1 MSLQILNAENGEN
14 GGSLKDD
21 LTAEG
26 CDFFFAPPEPTG
38 RPSILR
44 LSQKE
49 NLPPKSGG
57 KVMKVTFQTPQRDP
71 HTRKILSP
79 AMTDK
84 LQTAFALDDC
94 REDVADVLFAPSD
107 ADTCQKKTEA
117 ETNNIQMPEKVSVA
131 PYPDDEMP
139 VKSRGSYNLDFDN
152 LNDINPFQSSVQ
164 LPHSPGNL
172 QKSPVKVSISP
183 EKTIEKSNDSLLQDD
198 AAPFASTT
206 ASTECLSEDKAL
218 ISEKESALSEL
229 ECNKSK
235 LSPKQAV
242 GDSEQGVKSASTDAS
257 QTDNS
262 VVLAEAPTPPVES
275 PGSLGPSSSDVRNS
289 FKTEESKLQNVSVA
303 EQACAQESKPDEEL
317 GVSKGKP
324 AEKPDVTKAGPVK
337 LEFDFGNTTARK
349 PPPKKLG
356 KRPGIKTPSKKIPV
370 TKTKPEN
377 TEVQNKSN
385 VEEEIPIPKAS
396 YKFDWDKLDDPNFNP
411 FGGGSKISTSPKCSK
426 PSPQKVHLPEEQEST
441 SPRREPLPVEQD
453 NRLRTSETL
462 EKEES
467 KNLEIVEQSV
477 VEDMPK
483 AQEEKPGVQAGAEL
497 PAKREVEK
505 QMSPSKMSPA
515 NVAPSQDNL
524 VSTDSGKE
532 SMSAEE
538 IKPSSPR
545 TEVTTDETANAESEE
560 LFRPSSEVFGMGI
573 DYLEQFGSSS
583 TLSSIPKECDDKAGP
598 IADLSNV
605 PEEAGKPL
613 VSLQNEEEPKGLEL
627 LGTHAASVT
636 DAGPLIP
643 DSLSSNVPSVP
654 FATSTNTAVDAIIDV
669 LKYSQKDMDAAVEL
683 VKREVQEKELE
694 IEEWNKKY
702 NKLHME
708 YKEMGKIVAE
718 FEQTITQIMEDAQK
732 QKEASRK
739 EIQKLMEEKQ
749 QAVSDLNSMEKSFS
763 ELFKRLEK
771 QKDALEGYHKNEE
784 VLKKCAEDYLAR
796 IKKEEQRYQ
805 ALKAHAEEKLQQAN
819 EEIAQVRSKAK
830 SEIAALQATL
840 RKEQMRIQSLER
852 SLEQKVSHNAVG
864 VEEAKLQQ
872 EGFPAL
878 VPMSLR
884 LPKVQCVHGQRQLLA
899 GPSWEQADVSDVHSM
914 FAQFNHWPLTPAVP
928 VAGRAL
934 EAMVRENSEG
944 RSGTNDH
951 KRTDSVGEP
960 DVLKMVMEG
969 IDGQIQPSE
978 WIQAKDMV
986 MWTDIPKSGH
996 HSPTL
1001 HSSLSRGRQ
1010 QECSPAV
1017 QFEVGMSLEC

>member
-1 MSLQILNAENGEN
+1 MSLQILNEENGEN

-21 LTAEG
+21 LTAEDF
-26 CDFFFAPPEPTG
+26 DFFFAPPEPTG

-57 KVMKVTFQTPQRDP
+57 KAMKVTFQTPQRDP

-94 REDVADVLFAPSD
+94 REDVADDVLFAPSD
-107 ADTCQKKTEA
+107 ADTCQQKTEA
-117 ETNNIQMPEKVSVA
+117 ETNNTQMPEKVSVA

-172 QKSPVKVSISP
+172 QKSLVKVSSSP
-183 EKTIEKSNDSLLQDD
+183 EKTVEKSSDSLLWDN

-206 ASTECLSEDKAL
+206 ASTECLSEDKGL
-218 ISEKESALSEL
+218 ISEKESALSKL
-229 ECNKSK
+229 ESDKSK
-235 LSPKQAV
+235 LSPKQEI

-262 VVLAEAPTPPVES
+262 VVLAEAPTPPVQS
-275 PGSLGPSSSDVRNS
+275 PGSLGPSSSDVSNS

-303 EQACAQESKPDEEL
+303 EQASAQESKPDEEL
-317 GVSKGKP
+317 SVSKEKP

-337 LEFDFGNTTARK
+337 LEFDFDNTTARK

-356 KRPGIKTPSKKIPV
+356 KRPGIKPPSKKIPI

-385 VEEEIPIPKAS
+385 VEDEIPIPKAS
-396 YKFDWDKLDDPNFNP
+396 YQVDWDKLDDPNFNP
-411 FGGGSKISTSPKCSK
+411 FGGGSKISTSPKRSK
-426 PSPQKVHLPEEQEST
+426 PSPRKAPLPEEQESAL
-441 SPRREPLPVEQD
+441 PRREPLPVEQD
-453 NRLRTSETL
+453 NRPSETCEAL
-462 EKEES
+462 EKEEPKS
-467 KNLEIVEQSV
+467 LEMVEQSV

-483 AQEEKPGVQAGAEL
+483 AQEEKPGVQAEAEL
-497 PAKREVEK
+497 PGKREVEK

-515 NVAPSQDNL
+515 KVAPSQDHL
-524 VSTDSGKE
+524 VSTGSGKK

-545 TEVTTDETANAESEE
+545 TETTADEPAGAEPEE

-583 TLSSIPKECDDKAGP
+583 FKESALRKQSLYLKFDPLLRDSPRKPIYGIIESSESIMKAPSQPGP
-598 IADLSNV
+598 VADLSQM
-605 PEEAGKPL
+605 PEEAGNPL
-613 VSLQNEEEPKGLEL
+613 VSLESEEKPKGLDL
-627 LGTHAASVT
+627 LGTFTT

-643 DSLSSNVPSVP
+643 DSLSSDVPPVP
-654 FATSTNTAVDAIIDV
+654 FATSTNAAVDAIIDV
-669 LKYSQKDMDAAVEL
+669 LKYSQRDMDAAVEL

-694 IEEWNKKY
+694 IEKWSQKY

-732 QKEASRK
+732 QKETSRK
-739 EIQKLMEEKQ
+739 EIQKLVEEKQ
-749 QAVSDLNSMEKSFS
+749 QALADLNSMEKSFS
-763 ELFKRLEK
+763 DIFKRFEK
-771 QKDALEGYHKNEE
+771 HKEALEGYHKNEV
-784 VLKKCAEDYLAR
+784 VLKKCAEDSLAR

-830 SEIAALQATL
+830 SETAALQAAL
-840 RKEQMRIQSLER
+840 RKEQMRVQSLER
-852 SLEQKVSHNAVG
+852 SLEQKTKEND
-864 VEEAKLQQ
+864 E
-872 EGFPAL
+872 
-878 VPMSLR
+878 
-884 LPKVQCVHGQRQLLA
+884 
-899 GPSWEQADVSDVHSM
+899 
-914 FAQFNHWPLTPAVP
+914 LTKICDD
-928 VAGRAL
+928 L
-934 EAMVRENSEG
+934 IS
-944 RSGTNDH
+944 
-951 KRTDSVGEP
+951 
-960 DVLKMVMEG
+960 KME
-969 IDGQIQPSE
+969 
-978 WIQAKDMV
+978 KN
-986 MWTDIPKSGH
+986 
-996 HSPTL
+996 
-1001 HSSLSRGRQ
+1001 
-1010 QECSPAV
+1010 
-1017 QFEVGMSLEC
+1017 

>member
-14 GGSLKDD
+14 GGSIKDD
-21 LTAEG
+21 LTAEDCG
-26 CDFFFAPPEPTG
+26 FFFAPPEPTG

-49 NLPPKSGG
+49 NLPPKNVG
-57 KVMKVTFQTPQRDP
+57 KAMKVSFQTPQRDP

-94 REDVADVLFAPSD
+94 CEDVADDVLLAPSD
-107 ADTCQKKTEA
+107 ADTCQQKTEA
-117 ETNNIQMPEKVSVA
+117 ETNNTQMPEKGSVA

-172 QKSPVKVSISP
+172 QKSPVKVSSSP
-183 EKTIEKSNDSLLQDD
+183 EKTIENSSGSLLWDN
-198 AAPFASTT
+198 AVPFAPTT
-206 ASTECLSEDKAL
+206 ASTACLSEDKAL

-229 ECNKSK
+229 EINKSK

-242 GDSEQGVKSASTDAS
+242 GGSEQDVKSASTDAS

-262 VVLAEAPTPPVES
+262 LVLAGAPTPPLQS
-275 PGSLGPSSSDVRNS
+275 PGNLSPSSSDVNSS
-289 FKTEESKLQNVSVA
+289 FKTGESKLQNVSVVEKA
-303 EQACAQESKPDEEL
+303 SAQESKPDEEL
-317 GVSKGKP
+317 CVSKGKP
-324 AEKPDVTKAGPVK
+324 VEKPDVTEAGPVK
-337 LEFDFGNTTARK
+337 LEFDFDNTAARK

-356 KRPGIKTPSKKIPV
+356 KRPGIKPPPKKIPV

-377 TEVQNKSN
+377 TEVQNKTN
-385 VEEEIPIPKAS
+385 VEDEIPLPKSS

-411 FGGGSKISTSPKCSK
+411 FGGGSKISTSPKHSK
-426 PSPQKVHLPEEQEST
+426 PSPQKVHLPEEQKST
-441 SPRREPLPVEQD
+441 SPRRESLPVEQD
-453 NRLRTSETL
+453 NRPSTCEPL
-462 EKEES
+462 EKGEP

-477 VEDMPK
+477 VEDVPK
-483 AQEEKPGVQAGAEL
+483 AQEEMPGVQAEAEL
-497 PAKREVEK
+497 PGKRQGEK
-505 QMSPSKMSPA
+505 QMSPPKMSPA
-515 NVAPSQDNL
+515 NVASSRDDL
-524 VSTDSGKE
+524 VCTDSEKA
-532 SMSAEE
+532 SMSAEG

-545 TEVTTDETANAESEE
+545 TEITADETANAESEE

-583 TLSSIPKECDDKAGP
+583 FKESALRKQSLYLKFDPLLRDSPRKPTCGTVESSASIVAATSQPGP
-598 IADLSNV
+598 VADLNNLL
-605 PEEAGKPL
+605 EEAGKPL
-613 VSLQNEEEPKGLEL
+613 VSLQSEEKPKGLDL
-627 LGTHAASVT
+627 LGTFTTS

-643 DSLSSNVPSVP
+643 DSLSSGGPPVP

-683 VKREVQEKELE
+683 VKREVQEKEQE
-694 IEEWNKKY
+694 IQNWSKKY

-732 QKEASRK
+732 QKEISRK

-749 QAVSDLNSMEKSFS
+749 QAISDLNSMEKSFS

-771 QKDALEGYHKNEE
+771 QKDALEGYHRNEE

-830 SEIAALQATL
+830 SETAALQATL

-852 SLEQKVSHNAVG
+852 SLEQKTKEND
-864 VEEAKLQQ
+864 E
-872 EGFPAL
+872 
-878 VPMSLR
+878 
-884 LPKVQCVHGQRQLLA
+884 
-899 GPSWEQADVSDVHSM
+899 
-914 FAQFNHWPLTPAVP
+914 LTKICDD
-928 VAGRAL
+928 L
-934 EAMVRENSEG
+934 IS
-944 RSGTNDH
+944 
-951 KRTDSVGEP
+951 
-960 DVLKMVMEG
+960 KME
-969 IDGQIQPSE
+969 
-978 WIQAKDMV
+978 KN
-986 MWTDIPKSGH
+986 
-996 HSPTL
+996 
-1001 HSSLSRGRQ
+1001 
-1010 QECSPAV
+1010 
-1017 QFEVGMSLEC
+1017 

>member
-21 LTAEG
+21 LTAED

-57 KVMKVTFQTPQRDP
+57 KAMKVTFQTPQRDP

-94 REDVADVLFAPSD
+94 REDVADDVLFAPSD
-107 ADTCQKKTEA
+107 ADTCQQKPEA
-117 ETNNIQMPEKVSVA
+117 ETSNTQMPEKVSVVA
-131 PYPDDEMP
+131 YPDDEMP

-172 QKSPVKVSISP
+172 QKSPVKVSNSP
-183 EKTIEKSNDSLLQDD
+183 EKTIEKSNDSLLRDD

-229 ECNKSK
+229 ESNKCK
-235 LSPKQAV
+235 VSPKQAV

-257 QTDNS
+257 QADNS
-262 VVLAEAPTPPVES
+262 VVLAEVPTPPVQS
-275 PGSLGPSSSDVRNS
+275 PGSLGPSSSDVSNS
-289 FKTEESKLQNVSVA
+289 LKTGESKLQNVSVA
-303 EQACAQESKPDEEL
+303 EQASAQESKPDEEL
-317 GVSKGKP
+317 SVSKEKP

-337 LEFDFGNTTARK
+337 LEFDFDNATARK

-356 KRPGIKTPSKKIPV
+356 KRPGIKPPSKKIPI

-377 TEVQNKSN
+377 IEEQNKSS
-385 VEEEIPIPKAS
+385 VEDEIPIPKAS
-396 YKFDWDKLDDPNFNP
+396 YQFDWDKLDDPNFNP
-411 FGGGSKISTSPKCSK
+411 FGGGSKISTSPKRSK
-426 PSPQKVHLPEEQEST
+426 PSPQKVHLLEEQESA

-453 NRLRTSETL
+453 NRPSTCETP
-462 EKEES
+462 EKEEP
-467 KNLEIVEQSV
+467 KNLEIVERGV
-477 VEDMPK
+477 VEDVPK
-483 AQEEKPGVQAGAEL
+483 VQEEKPGGQAETEFPG
-497 PAKREVEK
+497 KREVEK
-505 QMSPSKMSPA
+505 QMSPSKRSPA
-515 NVAPSQDNL
+515 KVASSQDNL
-524 VSTDSGKE
+524 VSTDSGKK

-538 IKPSSPR
+538 IKPSSPGIEG
-545 TEVTTDETANAESEE
+545 TADETDGAVPEE

-583 TLSSIPKECDDKAGP
+583 FKESALRKQSLYLKFDPLLRDSPRKPVYGTIELSESIITAPSQPGP
-598 IADLSNV
+598 VVDLSTV

-613 VSLQNEEEPKGLEL
+613 VSLESEEKPKGLDL
-627 LGTHAASVT
+627 LGTFTTSVRA
-636 DAGPLIP
+636 DPLIP
-643 DSLSSNVPSVP
+643 DSLSSDVPPVP

-694 IEEWNKKY
+694 IEKWNQKY
-702 NKLHME
+702 NKLHTE

-749 QAVSDLNSMEKSFS
+749 QAISDLNSMEKSFS
-763 ELFKRLEK
+763 EIFKRLEK
-771 QKDALEGYHKNEE
+771 QKEVLEGYHKNEE

-830 SEIAALQATL
+830 SETAALQATL

-852 SLEQKVSHNAVG
+852 SLEQKTKEND
-864 VEEAKLQQ
+864 E
-872 EGFPAL
+872 
-878 VPMSLR
+878 
-884 LPKVQCVHGQRQLLA
+884 
-899 GPSWEQADVSDVHSM
+899 
-914 FAQFNHWPLTPAVP
+914 LTKICDD
-928 VAGRAL
+928 L
-934 EAMVRENSEG
+934 I
-944 RSGTNDH
+944 
-951 KRTDSVGEP
+951 
-960 DVLKMVMEG
+960 LKIE
-969 IDGQIQPSE
+969 
-978 WIQAKDMV
+978 KN
-986 MWTDIPKSGH
+986 
-996 HSPTL
+996 
-1001 HSSLSRGRQ
+1001 
-1010 QECSPAV
+1010 
-1017 QFEVGMSLEC
+1017 

>member
-26 CDFFFAPPEPTG
+26 CDFFFALPEPTG

-57 KVMKVTFQTPQRDP
+57 KAMKVTFQTPQRDP
-71 HTRKILSP
+71 LTRKILSP

-94 REDVADVLFAPSD
+94 REDVADDVLFAPSD
-107 ADTCQKKTEA
+107 ADTCQQKTEA
-117 ETNNIQMPEKVSVA
+117 ETNNTQMPEKVSVA

-172 QKSPVKVSISP
+172 QKSPVKVSSP
-183 EKTIEKSNDSLLQDD
+183 EKTIEKSSDSLLRDN

-218 ISEKESALSEL
+218 ISGKESALSEL
-229 ECNKSK
+229 ESNKSN
-235 LSPKQAV
+235 LSPKQAI

-262 VVLAEAPTPPVES
+262 VVLVEAPTPPVQS
-275 PGSLGPSSSDVRNS
+275 PGSLGPSSSDVSNS
-289 FKTEESKLQNVSVA
+289 FKTGESKLQNTSVA
-303 EQACAQESKPDEEL
+303 EQASAQESKPDEEL
-317 GVSKGKP
+317 SVSKEKA

-337 LEFDFGNTTARK
+337 LEFDFDNTTARK

-356 KRPGIKTPSKKIPV
+356 KRPGIKPPSKKIPI
-370 TKTKPEN
+370 TKTKPET

-385 VEEEIPIPKAS
+385 VEDEIPIPKAS
-396 YKFDWDKLDDPNFNP
+396 YQFDWDKLDDPNFNP
-411 FGGGSKISTSPKCSK
+411 FGGGSKISTSPKRSK
-426 PSPQKVHLPEEQEST
+426 PSLQKVHLPEEQESA

-453 NRLRTSETL
+453 NRPSTCETL
-462 EKEES
+462 EKEEP
-467 KNLEIVEQSV
+467 KNLEIVQQSV
-477 VEDMPK
+477 VEDMPE
-483 AQEEKPGVQAGAEL
+483 AQEEKPGVQAEAEL
-497 PAKREVEK
+497 PGKREVEK

-524 VSTDSGKE
+524 VSTGSRKK
-532 SMSAEE
+532 SMPAEE

-545 TEVTTDETANAESEE
+545 IEVRADETANAEPEE

-583 TLSSIPKECDDKAGP
+583 FKESALRKQSLYLKFDPLLRDSPRKPIYGTIESSESIMTAPSQPGP
-598 IADLSNV
+598 VADLSNV

-613 VSLQNEEEPKGLEL
+613 VSLESEEKPKGLDL
-627 LGTHAASVT
+627 LGTFST
-636 DAGPLIP
+636 SDAGPLIP
-643 DSLSSNVPSVP
+643 DSLSSDVPPMP

-694 IEEWNKKY
+694 IEKWNQKY

-749 QAVSDLNSMEKSFS
+749 QAISDLNSMEKSFS
-763 ELFKRLEK
+763 EIFKRLEK
-771 QKDALEGYHKNEE
+771 QKEVLEGYHKNEE

-830 SEIAALQATL
+830 SETAALQATL

-852 SLEQKVSHNAVG
+852 SLEQKTKEND
-864 VEEAKLQQ
+864 E
-872 EGFPAL
+872 
-878 VPMSLR
+878 
-884 LPKVQCVHGQRQLLA
+884 
-899 GPSWEQADVSDVHSM
+899 
-914 FAQFNHWPLTPAVP
+914 LTKICDD
-928 VAGRAL
+928 L
-934 EAMVRENSEG
+934 I
-944 RSGTNDH
+944 
-951 KRTDSVGEP
+951 
-960 DVLKMVMEG
+960 LKME
-969 IDGQIQPSE
+969 
-978 WIQAKDMV
+978 KN
-986 MWTDIPKSGH
+986 
-996 HSPTL
+996 
-1001 HSSLSRGRQ
+1001 
-1010 QECSPAV
+1010 
-1017 QFEVGMSLEC
+1017 

>member
-1 MSLQILNAENGEN
+1 MSLQILNAENAEN
-14 GGSLKDD
+14 GGSIKDD
-21 LTAEG
+21 LTVEDCG
-26 CDFFFAPPEPTG
+26 FFFAPPEPTG

-49 NLPPKSGG
+49 NLPPKSVG

-79 AMTDK
+79 TMTDK

-94 REDVADVLFAPSD
+94 REDVADDVLVALSYS
-107 ADTCQKKTEA
+107 DTCQQKTEA
-117 ETNNIQMPEKVSVA
+117 ETSNTQMPEKVSVA

-139 VKSRGSYNLDFDN
+139 VRSRGSYSLDFDN

-172 QKSPVKVSISP
+172 QKSPVKVSSSP
-183 EKTIEKSNDSLLQDD
+183 EKTIEKSNDSLVQGD
-198 AAPFASTT
+198 AVPFASTT
-206 ASTECLSEDKAL
+206 ATTDCLGEDKVL

-229 ECNKSK
+229 ESSKSK
-235 LSPKQAV
+235 LSPKQTT

-262 VVLAEAPTPPVES
+262 VSDAS
-275 PGSLGPSSSDVRNS
+275 NSL
-289 FKTEESKLQNVSVA
+289 KTRDSKLQNVSAA
-303 EQACAQESKPDEEL
+303 EKASAGESKPDAEL

-324 AEKPDVTKAGPVK
+324 AEKPDVTKPGPVK
-337 LEFDFGNTTARK
+337 LEFDFDNTTARK

-356 KRPGIKTPSKKIPV
+356 KRPGIKPPSKKIPI

-377 TEVQNKSN
+377 TEVQNKSH
-385 VEEEIPIPKAS
+385 VEDEIPLPKGS

-411 FGGGSKISTSPKCSK
+411 FGGGSKISTSPECSK
-426 PSPQKVHLPEEQEST
+426 PSSQKAHLPEEQEST

-453 NRLRTSETL
+453 NRSSTCETL
-462 EKEES
+462 EKEEP
-467 KNLEIVEQSV
+467 KNLEIVEQNV

-483 AQEEKPGVQAGAEL
+483 TEEMKPGVQVEAEL
-497 PAKREVEK
+497 PGKGEK

-524 VSTDSGKE
+524 VSTDSRKK
-532 SMSAEE
+532 SMAAEE

-545 TEVTTDETANAESEE
+545 TEVTAVETANAEPEE

-583 TLSSIPKECDDKAGP
+583 FKESALRKQSLYLKFDPLLRDSPRKPVCGTFESNESIMTAPSQPGP
-598 IADLSNV
+598 VADLSNLC
-605 PEEAGKPL
+605 EEAGKPL
-613 VSLQNEEEPKGLEL
+613 VSLQSEEKPKGLDL
-627 LGTHAASVT
+627 LGTFTTSDAA
-636 DAGPLIP
+636 PLIP
-643 DSLSSNVPSVP
+643 DSLSSDVPPVP
-654 FATSTNTAVDAIIDV
+654 FAASTNTAVDAIIDV

-694 IEEWNKKY
+694 IQKWSQKY
-702 NKLHME
+702 DKLHME

-732 QKEASRK
+732 QKEISRK

-749 QAVSDLNSMEKSFS
+749 QAISDLNSMEKSFS

-805 ALKAHAEEKLQQAN
+805 ALKAHAEEKLKQAN

-830 SEIAALQATL
+830 SETAALQATL
-840 RKEQMRIQSLER
+840 RKEQMRIQSLEK
-852 SLEQKVSHNAVG
+852 SLEQKTKEND
-864 VEEAKLQQ
+864 E
-872 EGFPAL
+872 
-878 VPMSLR
+878 
-884 LPKVQCVHGQRQLLA
+884 
-899 GPSWEQADVSDVHSM
+899 
-914 FAQFNHWPLTPAVP
+914 LTKICDD
-928 VAGRAL
+928 L
-934 EAMVRENSEG
+934 I
-944 RSGTNDH
+944 
-951 KRTDSVGEP
+951 
-960 DVLKMVMEG
+960 LKME
-969 IDGQIQPSE
+969 
-978 WIQAKDMV
+978 KN
-986 MWTDIPKSGH
+986 
-996 HSPTL
+996 
-1001 HSSLSRGRQ
+1001 
-1010 QECSPAV
+1010 
-1017 QFEVGMSLEC
+1017 

>member
-21 LTAEG
+21 LTAEDF
-26 CDFFFAPPEPTG
+26 DFFFAPPEPTG

-57 KVMKVTFQTPQRDP
+57 KAMKVTFQTPQRDP

-94 REDVADVLFAPSD
+94 HEDVADDVSFAPSD
-107 ADTCQKKTEA
+107 ADACQQKTEA
-117 ETNNIQMPEKVSVA
+117 ETNNTQMPEKVSVA

-172 QKSPVKVSISP
+172 QKSLVKVSSSP
-183 EKTIEKSNDSLLQDD
+183 EKSVEKSGDSLLGDN

-218 ISEKESALSEL
+218 IPEKESALSEL
-229 ECNKSK
+229 ESNKSK

-262 VVLAEAPTPPVES
+262 VVLAEAPTPPVQS
-275 PGSLGPSSSDVRNS
+275 PGSLGPSSSDVSNS

-303 EQACAQESKPDEEL
+303 EQASAQESKPDEEL
-317 GVSKGKP
+317 NVSKEKP
-324 AEKPDVTKAGPVK
+324 AEKADVTKAGPVK
-337 LEFDFGNTTARK
+337 LEFDFDNTTARK

-356 KRPGIKTPSKKIPV
+356 KRPGIKPPSKKIPI

-385 VEEEIPIPKAS
+385 VEDEIPIPPKAS
-396 YKFDWDKLDDPNFNP
+396 YQFDWDKLDDPNFNP
-411 FGGGSKISTSPKCSK
+411 FGGGSKISTSPKRSK
-426 PSPQKVHLPEEQEST
+426 PSPQKAPLPEEQEST

-453 NRLRTSETL
+453 NRPSETSEVL
-462 EKEES
+462 EKEEP
-467 KNLEIVEQSV
+467 KNLEMVEQSV

-483 AQEEKPGVQAGAEL
+483 AQEEKPEVQAEAEL
-497 PAKREVEK
+497 PGKRELEK

-515 NVAPSQDNL
+515 KVAPSQDNL
-524 VSTDSGKE
+524 VSTDSEKK

-545 TEVTTDETANAESEE
+545 IETTADETAGAQPEE
-560 LFRPSSEVFGMGI
+560 LFRPSSEVFGTGI

-583 TLSSIPKECDDKAGP
+583 
-598 IADLSNV
+598 
-605 PEEAGKPL
+605 
-613 VSLQNEEEPKGLEL
+613 
-627 LGTHAASVT
+627 

-643 DSLSSNVPSVP
+643 DSLSSDAPPVP
-654 FATSTNTAVDAIIDV
+654 FATSTDTAVDAIIDV

-694 IEEWNKKY
+694 IEKWSQKY
-702 NKLHME
+702 DKIQME

-718 FEQTITQIMEDAQK
+718 FEQTITQIMEDAEK
-732 QKEASRK
+732 QKEALRK

-749 QAVSDLNSMEKSFS
+749 QAISDLNSMEKSFS
-763 ELFKRLEK
+763 DIFKRLEK
-771 QKDALEGYHKNEE
+771 QKEVLEGYHKNEE

-830 SEIAALQATL
+830 SETAALQAAL
-840 RKEQMRIQSLER
+840 RKEQMKIQSLER
-852 SLEQKVSHNAVG
+852 SLEQKTKEND
-864 VEEAKLQQ
+864 E
-872 EGFPAL
+872 
-878 VPMSLR
+878 
-884 LPKVQCVHGQRQLLA
+884 
-899 GPSWEQADVSDVHSM
+899 
-914 FAQFNHWPLTPAVP
+914 LTKICDD
-928 VAGRAL
+928 L
-934 EAMVRENSEG
+934 I
-944 RSGTNDH
+944 
-951 KRTDSVGEP
+951 
-960 DVLKMVMEG
+960 LKMG
-969 IDGQIQPSE
+969 
-978 WIQAKDMV
+978 KN
-986 MWTDIPKSGH
+986 
-996 HSPTL
+996 
-1001 HSSLSRGRQ
+1001 
-1010 QECSPAV
+1010 
-1017 QFEVGMSLEC
+1017 

>member
-1 MSLQILNAENGEN
+1 MSLQILNEENGEN

-21 LTAEG
+21 LTAEDF
-26 CDFFFAPPEPTG
+26 DFFFAPPEPTG

-57 KVMKVTFQTPQRDP
+57 KAMKVTFQTPQRDP

-94 REDVADVLFAPSD
+94 REDVADDVLFAPSD
-107 ADTCQKKTEA
+107 ADTCQQKTEA
-117 ETNNIQMPEKVSVA
+117 ETNNTQMPEKVSVA

-172 QKSPVKVSISP
+172 QKSLVKVSSSP
-183 EKTIEKSNDSLLQDD
+183 EKTVEKSSDSLLWDN

-206 ASTECLSEDKAL
+206 ASTECLSEDKGL
-218 ISEKESALSEL
+218 ISEKESALSKL
-229 ECNKSK
+229 ESDKSK
-235 LSPKQAV
+235 LSPKQEI

-262 VVLAEAPTPPVES
+262 VVLAEAPTPPVQS
-275 PGSLGPSSSDVRNS
+275 PGSLGPSSSDVSNS

-303 EQACAQESKPDEEL
+303 EQASAQESKPDEEL
-317 GVSKGKP
+317 SVSKEKP

-337 LEFDFGNTTARK
+337 LEFDFDNTTARK

-356 KRPGIKTPSKKIPV
+356 KRPGIKPPSKKIPI

-385 VEEEIPIPKAS
+385 VEDEIPIPKAS
-396 YKFDWDKLDDPNFNP
+396 YQVDWDKLDDPNFNP
-411 FGGGSKISTSPKCSK
+411 FGGGSKISTSPKRSK
-426 PSPQKVHLPEEQEST
+426 PSPRKAPLPEEQESAL
-441 SPRREPLPVEQD
+441 PRREPLPVEQD
-453 NRLRTSETL
+453 NRPSETCEAL
-462 EKEES
+462 EKEEPKS
-467 KNLEIVEQSV
+467 LEMVEQSV

-483 AQEEKPGVQAGAEL
+483 AQEEKPGVQAEAEL
-497 PAKREVEK
+497 PGKREVEK

-515 NVAPSQDNL
+515 KVAPSQDHL
-524 VSTDSGKE
+524 VSTGSGKK

-545 TEVTTDETANAESEE
+545 TETTADEPAGAEPEE

-583 TLSSIPKECDDKAGP
+583 
-598 IADLSNV
+598 
-605 PEEAGKPL
+605 
-613 VSLQNEEEPKGLEL
+613 
-627 LGTHAASVT
+627 

-643 DSLSSNVPSVP
+643 DSLSSDVPPVP
-654 FATSTNTAVDAIIDV
+654 FATSTNAAVDAIIDV
-669 LKYSQKDMDAAVEL
+669 LKYSQRDMDAAVEL

-694 IEEWNKKY
+694 IEKWSQKY

-732 QKEASRK
+732 QKETSRK
-739 EIQKLMEEKQ
+739 EIQKLVEEKQ
-749 QAVSDLNSMEKSFS
+749 QALADLNSMEKSFS
-763 ELFKRLEK
+763 DIFKRFEK
-771 QKDALEGYHKNEE
+771 HKEALEGYHKNEV
-784 VLKKCAEDYLAR
+784 VLKKCAEDSLAR

-830 SEIAALQATL
+830 SETAALQAAL
-840 RKEQMRIQSLER
+840 RKEQMRVQSLER
-852 SLEQKVSHNAVG
+852 SLEQKTKEND
-864 VEEAKLQQ
+864 E
-872 EGFPAL
+872 
-878 VPMSLR
+878 
-884 LPKVQCVHGQRQLLA
+884 
-899 GPSWEQADVSDVHSM
+899 
-914 FAQFNHWPLTPAVP
+914 LTKICDD
-928 VAGRAL
+928 L
-934 EAMVRENSEG
+934 IS
-944 RSGTNDH
+944 
-951 KRTDSVGEP
+951 
-960 DVLKMVMEG
+960 KME
-969 IDGQIQPSE
+969 
-978 WIQAKDMV
+978 KN
-986 MWTDIPKSGH
+986 
-996 HSPTL
+996 
-1001 HSSLSRGRQ
+1001 
-1010 QECSPAV
+1010 
-1017 QFEVGMSLEC
+1017 

>member
-21 LTAEG
+21 LTAEDI
-26 CDFFFAPPEPTG
+26 DFFFALPEPTG

-57 KVMKVTFQTPQRDP
+57 KAMKVTFQTPQRDP
-71 HTRKILSP
+71 RTRKILSP

-94 REDVADVLFAPSD
+94 CEDVADILFAPSD
-107 ADTCQKKTEA
+107 ADTCQQKTEA
-117 ETNNIQMPEKVSVA
+117 ETNNTQMPEKVSVT

-172 QKSPVKVSISP
+172 QKSPVKVSSSP
-183 EKTIEKSNDSLLQDD
+183 EKTIEKSNDSLLRDD
-198 AAPFASTT
+198 AAPFASAT
-206 ASTECLSEDKAL
+206 ANTECLNEDKAL

-229 ECNKSK
+229 ESNKSK

-242 GDSEQGVKSASTDAS
+242 GDSEQGVKSVSTDAS
-257 QTDNS
+257 QIDNS
-262 VVLAEAPTPPVES
+262 VVLAEAPTPPAQS
-275 PGSLGPSSSDVRNS
+275 PGSLGPSSSDVSNS
-289 FKTEESKLQNVSVA
+289 PKTEESKLQNVSVA
-303 EQACAQESKPDEEL
+303 EQAGALESKPDEEL
-317 GVSKGKP
+317 GVSKP

-337 LEFDFGNTTARK
+337 LEFDFDNTTARK

-356 KRPGIKTPSKKIPV
+356 KRPGIKPPSKKIPI

-385 VEEEIPIPKAS
+385 VEDEIPIPKAS

-411 FGGGSKISTSPKCSK
+411 FGGGSKISTSPKRSK
-426 PSPQKVHLPEEQEST
+426 PSPQKVHLSEEQEST
-441 SPRREPLPVEQD
+441 SPGRESLPVEED
-453 NRLRTSETL
+453 NRPSTSETL
-462 EKEES
+462 EKEEP

-483 AQEEKPGVQAGAEL
+483 AQEEKPGVKAEAEL
-497 PAKREVEK
+497 PGKREVEN

-515 NVAPSQDNL
+515 NVAPCQDNL
-524 VSTDSGKE
+524 VSTDSGKK

-545 TEVTTDETANAESEE
+545 TEVTADETANAEPEE

-583 TLSSIPKECDDKAGP
+583 FKESALRKQSLYLKFDPLLRDSPRKPICGTIELSESIKTAPSQPGP
-598 IADLSNV
+598 VADLSNV
-605 PEEAGKPL
+605 PEEAGKSL
-613 VSLQNEEEPKGLEL
+613 VSLQSEEKTKGLDL
-627 LGTHAASVT
+627 LGTFT
-636 DAGPLIP
+636 TPDAGPLIP
-643 DSLSSNVPSVP
+643 DSLSSNVPPVP
-654 FATSTNTAVDAIIDV
+654 FATSANTAVDAIIDV

-694 IEEWNKKY
+694 IEKWNEKY

-732 QKEASRK
+732 QKETSRK
-739 EIQKLMEEKQ
+739 EMQKLMEEKQ
-749 QAVSDLNSMEKSFS
+749 QAISDLNSMEKSFS

-819 EEIAQVRSKAK
+819 EEIAQVRNKAK
-830 SEIAALQATL
+830 SETAVLQATL

-852 SLEQKVSHNAVG
+852 SLEQKTKEND
-864 VEEAKLQQ
+864 E
-872 EGFPAL
+872 
-878 VPMSLR
+878 
-884 LPKVQCVHGQRQLLA
+884 
-899 GPSWEQADVSDVHSM
+899 
-914 FAQFNHWPLTPAVP
+914 LTKICDD
-928 VAGRAL
+928 L
-934 EAMVRENSEG
+934 I
-944 RSGTNDH
+944 
-951 KRTDSVGEP
+951 
-960 DVLKMVMEG
+960 LKME
-969 IDGQIQPSE
+969 
-978 WIQAKDMV
+978 KN
-986 MWTDIPKSGH
+986 
-996 HSPTL
+996 
-1001 HSSLSRGRQ
+1001 
-1010 QECSPAV
+1010 
-1017 QFEVGMSLEC
+1017 

>member
-21 LTAEG
+21 LTAEDCG
-26 CDFFFAPPEPTG
+26 FFFAPPEPTG

-49 NLPPKSGG
+49 NLPPKNVG

-94 REDVADVLFAPSD
+94 REDVADDVFFAPSD
-107 ADTCQKKTEA
+107 ADTCQQKTEA
-117 ETNNIQMPEKVSVA
+117 ETNNTQMPEKVSVA

-172 QKSPVKVSISP
+172 QKSPVKVSSSP

-198 AAPFASTT
+198 AATFASTT
-206 ASTECLSEDKAL
+206 ARTECLSEDKAL
-218 ISEKESALSEL
+218 ISEKESVLSEL
-229 ECNKSK
+229 ESNKPK
-235 LSPKQAV
+235 LSPKQAI

-262 VVLAEAPTPPVES
+262 VVLAEAPTPPVQS
-275 PGSLGPSSSDVRNS
+275 PGNLGPSSSDVSNS
-289 FKTEESKLQNVSVA
+289 FKTGESRLQNVSVA
-303 EQACAQESKPDEEL
+303 EKVSAQESKPEEEL

-337 LEFDFGNTTARK
+337 LEFDFDNTTARK

-356 KRPGIKTPSKKIPV
+356 KRPGIKPPSKKIPI
-370 TKTKPEN
+370 TKAKPEN

-385 VEEEIPIPKAS
+385 VEDEIPIPKAS

-411 FGGGSKISTSPKCSK
+411 FGGGSKISTSPKRSK
-426 PSPQKVHLPEEQEST
+426 PSPQKVHLPEEQQST

-453 NRLRTSETL
+453 SRPSTCETP
-462 EKEES
+462 EKEEP
-467 KNLEIVEQSV
+467 KNLEIVEENV

-483 AQEEKPGVQAGAEL
+483 AQEEKPGIQAEAEL
-497 PAKREVEK
+497 PGKREVEK

-524 VSTDSGKE
+524 VSTGSGKK
-532 SMSAEE
+532 SISAEE
-538 IKPSSPR
+538 IKPSSPGI
-545 TEVTTDETANAESEE
+545 EVTADETANAEPEE
-560 LFRPSSEVFGMGI
+560 LFRPSSEVFGTGI

-583 TLSSIPKECDDKAGP
+583 FKESALRKQSLYLKFDPLLRDSPRKPVYGTVESSESIMTAPSQPGP
-598 IADLSNV
+598 VADLSNV
-605 PEEAGKPL
+605 LEEAGKPL
-613 VSLQNEEEPKGLEL
+613 VSLQSEEKPKGLDL
-627 LGTHAASVT
+627 LGTFTTSDT
-636 DAGPLIP
+636 GPLIP
-643 DSLSSNVPSVP
+643 DSLSSDVPPVP
-654 FATSTNTAVDAIIDV
+654 FATSTSTAVDAIIDV

-694 IEEWNKKY
+694 IQKWNEKY

-732 QKEASRK
+732 QKEISRK

-749 QAVSDLNSMEKSFS
+749 QAISDLNSMEKSFS

-771 QKDALEGYHKNEE
+771 QKDALEGYHRNEE

-830 SEIAALQATL
+830 SETAALQATL

-852 SLEQKVSHNAVG
+852 SLEQKTKEND
-864 VEEAKLQQ
+864 E
-872 EGFPAL
+872 
-878 VPMSLR
+878 
-884 LPKVQCVHGQRQLLA
+884 
-899 GPSWEQADVSDVHSM
+899 
-914 FAQFNHWPLTPAVP
+914 LTKICDD
-928 VAGRAL
+928 L
-934 EAMVRENSEG
+934 I
-944 RSGTNDH
+944 
-951 KRTDSVGEP
+951 
-960 DVLKMVMEG
+960 LKME
-969 IDGQIQPSE
+969 
-978 WIQAKDMV
+978 KN
-986 MWTDIPKSGH
+986 
-996 HSPTL
+996 
-1001 HSSLSRGRQ
+1001 
-1010 QECSPAV
+1010 
-1017 QFEVGMSLEC
+1017 